1 LKVEGH
7 WQMNDVPCG
16 IHVPPFWQGFGWHG
30 VGASKNNVI
39 EMKKKCLNYVPGAS
53 QRFPVNVSGQLQTN
67 PAPKGTHWPP
77 LRPNDDYF

>member
-1 LKVEGH
+1 
-7 WQMNDVPCG
+7 
-16 IHVPPFWQGFGWHG
+16 

-67 PAPKGTHWPP
+67 PAPKGTH
-77 LRPNDDYF
+77 